1 MIEDIARVMV
11 SEEDLK
17 QKAKELGEQISR
29 DYAGKS
35 IFVVCILKG
44 SFVFCA
50 DLLRS
55 ITAPVSVDFMC
66 VSSYGAG
73 SRSSGNIQILKD
85 VGVDI
90 RDKDVL
96 IVEDIIDSG
105 NTLKCL
111 KEMLES
117 RAASSVKICTMLN
130 KPSRR
135 EVEIDADY
143 IGFDIEDEFVVGY
156 GLDYAEKYRNF
167 PFVGVLK
174 REVYEK

>member
-1 MIEDIARVMV
+1 MIEDIARIMV
-11 SEEDLK
+11 SEDALK

-44 SFVFCA
+44 SFMFCA
-50 DLLRS
+50 DLMRY
-55 ITAPVSVDFMC
+55 ITVPVSIDFMC

-111 KEMLES
+111 KEMLEG

-174 REVYEK
+174 REV

>member
-11 SEEDLK
+11 SEDALK

-44 SFVFCA
+44 SFMFCA
-50 DLLRS
+50 DLMRC
-55 ITAPVSVDFMC
+55 ITVPVSIDFMC